1 MEFDE
6 DEPNNIP
13 PDWMLSLAGEVL
25 SAQNSSF
32 SHTTY
37 DGHDQQAKRNPKHDG
52 DNMDD
57 FIEFAK
63 MSLEDDFVYESSTP
77 TTVSY
82 DVLLSCYI
90 MLYHVIS
97 CSIMLYHAIIFKV
110 NASYRTKHFYL
121 FDNDDMKFCYHCLI
135 VISFSLGD
143 SQNGQDRSIHIG

>member
-1 MEFDE
+1 MEFDD

-32 SHTTY
+32 SHTNY
-37 DGHDQQAKRNPKHDG
+37 DGHDQQAKRNLKHDG

-90 MLYHVIS
+90 MLCHD
-97 CSIMLYHAIIFKV
+97 IIFKV
-110 NASYRTKHFYL
+110 NATYRPKHFYL

-135 VISFSLGD
+135 VICFSLGD